1 MNNIMLGAWLR
12 QVVGTMGNALGEI
25 AQASEDQK

>member
-1 MNNIMLGAWLR
+1 MNMLGAWLNY
-12 QVVGTMGNALGEI
+12 VVGTMGDAPGEI